1 MVFNVE
7 NSFIFERG
15 KCIPKILNLLIFMSN
30 TGVQKYNVIGLMSG
44 TSLDGVDIAFC
55 RFVLTNKRWTYT
67 IVQAETIAYSSTWKN
82 TLLGLERTDALS
94 FQQTHVEY
102 GSYLGNLVSDF
113 VKKYRIKADFVS
125 SHGHTI
131 FHQPQKKLTVQ
142 IGSGSAIAAECKL
155 PVVCDFR
162 SLDVALGGQGAPLV
176 PIGDKLLFADY
187 DLCLNLG
194 GFANVSYEHKQE
206 RIAYD
211 ICPVNIVMNA
221 ICNTLGKEYDNEG
234 KLARKG
240 TINESLLNTLN
251 QLAFYKLPANSPKS
265 LGKEWVIK
273 NIDPLIKKYNLSPSD
288 VLRTFC
294 EHVSIQIANSV
305 NDKKAGKIL
314 VTGGGAFNAFLME
327 RIKKHSIHPVIIPA
341 NKTIEFKEALIF
353 AFLGVLRMR
362 NEVNCLKSVT
372 GAKHDNIGGAV
383 YIN

>member
-1 MVFNVE
+1 MT
-7 NSFIFERG
+7 
-15 KCIPKILNLLIFMSN
+15 N
-30 TGVQKYNVIGLMSG
+30 TGIQKYNVIGLMSG

-55 RFVLTNKRWTYT
+55 RFVLKNKCWTYT

-102 GSYLGNLVSDF
+102 GFYLGKLVSDF
-113 VKKYRIKADFVS
+113 VKKYRIKVDFVS

-131 FHQPQKKLTVQ
+131 FHQPQKKITVQ

-162 SLDVALGGQGAPLV
+162 SLDVALAGQGAPLV

-194 GFANVSYEHKQE
+194 GFANVSYEHKKQ

-221 ICNTLGKEYDNEG
+221 ICNTLGKEYDSEG
-234 KLARKG
+234 KLARIGK
-240 TINESLLNTLN
+240 IDESLLNKLN

-273 NIDPLIKKYNLSPSD
+273 NIDPLIKKYNLAPSD

-327 RIKKHSIHPVIIPA
+327 RIRKRSKHQVIVPA
-341 NKTIEFKEALIF
+341 NKTVEFKEALIF

-362 NEVNCLKSVT
+362 NEMNCLKSVT